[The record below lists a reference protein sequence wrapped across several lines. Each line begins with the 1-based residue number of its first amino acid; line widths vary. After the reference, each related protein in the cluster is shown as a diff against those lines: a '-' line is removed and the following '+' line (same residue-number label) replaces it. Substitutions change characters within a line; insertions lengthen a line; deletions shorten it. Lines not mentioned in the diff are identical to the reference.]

1 VGLRAEG
8 GPRRCR
14 DETTAMLICTLP
26 NAVLWPLFDWSV
38 ALLDALRVLSAGIPA
53 AFRRPD

>member
-1 VGLRAEG
+1 
-8 GPRRCR
+8 
-14 DETTAMLICTLP
+14 MLICTLP
-26 NAVLWPLFDWSV
+26 NAVLWPLFDWSL